1 MIVFVLITKTI
12 MMEDQPTFK
21 LGISMAGAV
30 SAGAYTAGVMDYLL
44 EALENWQKA
53 KDLGLPGTPK
63 HNVLIEVLT
72 GASAGGMTAVITAAS
87 IQKDIPHIHQKNY
100 FTQTSAENPL
110 YDSWV
115 NLTEDPKNDMMS
127 QMLDPSDI
135 TGSPD
140 LNPNQEVR
148 SIFNSLFIEKIARRT
163 LDNTIKD
170 TSVSRPYFANNFE
183 LLTTLTNLRGFNYEL
198 EFLTAAGKRE
208 DRMTMHKDLM
218 HFQLNTPGVYQNDG
232 KIPFHFDTSD
242 GLNKQLL
249 IDAAIGTGAFPGGLA
264 PRVVIRDPKFINDN
278 HLLKITHG
286 KDYIVDPLTDYNS
299 VCVDGGV
306 INNEPYDLA
315 ETILIQRRKK
325 EQSQNLNK
333 GEEANLQLAKSASDF
348 DTTILMID
356 PFPSY
361 DELPDG
367 NYFDLQALKFTAG
380 QLFGAMRQQLMVK
393 TDLLNRAYADDD
405 YTRFMVSPI
414 RTKNGVT
421 QKTTIACGSLGGF
434 GGFFSKKFRIH
445 DYMLGRR
452 NCQRFL
458 RQYLCVPISA
468 NNPII
473 QFGYGDLSQEQ
484 LQFLVGKSAQS
495 MPIVP
500 DIRINSEKSA
510 IVNPVVE
517 EEFPYPSIPLKYLV
531 ELEKKVQSRF
541 GLVFDNI
548 TNSHNPES
556 VSQTVNPVV
565 QQIRKKS
572 WFSRNILAPVGGFAS
587 DKFISIGKSV
597 GKNIAAEKFIDAVI
611 TDMDNKGLLKN
622 DL

>member
-1 MIVFVLITKTI
+1 
-12 MMEDQPTFK
+12 MENQPTFRI
-21 LGISMAGAV
+21 GISMAGAV

-63 HNVLIEVLT
+63 HHVLIEVLT

-87 IQKDIPHIHQKNY
+87 IQKEIPHIHQKNY
-100 FTQTSAENPL
+100 FTQISTENPL

-115 NLTEDPKNDMMS
+115 NLTEDSKNDMMS
-127 QMLDPSDI
+127 QMLDPADI
-135 TGSPD
+135 AGSPD
-140 LNPNQEVR
+140 TNPNKEVR

-163 LDNTIKD
+163 LDTTIQD

-183 LLTTLTNLRGFNYEL
+183 LLTTLTNLRGFKYEL
-198 EFLTAAGKRE
+198 EFITAAGKRE
-208 DRMTMHKDLM
+208 DRMNMHKDLM
-218 HFQLNTPGVYQNDG
+218 HFQKNSLGIYQNDG
-232 KIPFHFDTSD
+232 KIPFHFDTAD
-242 GLNKQLL
+242 GLNKSLL

-264 PRVVIRDPKFINDN
+264 PRVVIREAKYINDN
-278 HLLKITHG
+278 HLLKISHG
-286 KDYIVDPLTDYNS
+286 KEFIVDPLNDYNA

-306 INNEPYDLA
+306 INNEPYDLT
-315 ETILIQRRKK
+315 ESILITRRKEELSHTLK
-325 EQSQNLNK
+325 K
-333 GEEANLQLAKSASDF
+333 GEKNSYKMAKSASTF

-356 PFPSY
+356 PFPNY
-361 DELPDG
+361 DELPSS

-393 TDLLNRAYADDD
+393 TDLLDQAYDDED
-405 YTRFMVSPI
+405 YTRFMIAPI
-414 RTKNGVT
+414 RTKNGLS
-421 QKTTIACGSLGGF
+421 QKNTIACGALGGF

-458 RQYLCVPISA
+458 QQYLCVPISA

-473 QFGYGDLSQEQ
+473 KFGYEDLSKEELQ
-484 LQFLVGKSAQS
+484 LLVGKAGQT
-495 MPIVP
+495 MPIIP
-500 DIRINSEKSA
+500 DIRINPDNSA
-510 IVNPVVE
+510 LINPTVE
-517 EEFPYPSIPLKYLV
+517 EEFPFPFIGLKYLV

-548 TNSHNPES
+548 TNSYNPES
-556 VSQTVNPVV
+556 VSKPVNPAV
-565 QQIRKKS
+565 QQIRRKS
-572 WFSRNILAPVGGFAS
+572 WFSRNILSPIGGFAS
-587 DKFISIGKSV
+587 GKLISIGKSV
-597 GKNIAAEKFIDAVI
+597 GKDIAAEKFIDAVI

>member
-1 MIVFVLITKTI
+1 
-12 MMEDQPTFK
+12 MENQPTTFK
-21 LGISMAGAV
+21 IGISMAGAV

-63 HNVLIEVLT
+63 HNVIIEVLT
-72 GASAGGMTAVITAAS
+72 GASAGGMTAVITAAA
-87 IQKDIPHIHQKNY
+87 IQKEIPHIHQKNY
-100 FTQTSAENPL
+100 FTQASTENPL

-115 NLTEDPKNDMMS
+115 NLTEDAKIDMMS
-127 QMLDPSDI
+127 QMMDPTDI

-140 LNPNQEVR
+140 LNQKKEVR

-163 LDNTIKD
+163 LDTTVKD
-170 TSVSRPYFANNFE
+170 ASVVRPYFAEDFE
-183 LLTTLTNLRGFNYEL
+183 LLTTLTNLRGFNYKL
-198 EFLTAAGKRE
+198 EFITAAGKRE

-218 HFQLNTPGVYQNDG
+218 HFQKNPSAIYQNDG

-242 GLNKQLL
+242 GLNKNLL
-249 IDAAIGTGAFPGGLA
+249 IDAAIGTGAFPAGLA
-264 PRVVIRDPKFINDN
+264 PRVVIRDPKYINDN

-286 KDYIVDPLTDYNS
+286 KELIVDPLTDYNA

-306 INNEPYDLA
+306 INNEPYDLT
-315 ETILIQRRKK
+315 ESILISRRK
-325 EQSQNLNK
+325 EVISQNLKK
-333 GEEANLQLAKSASDF
+333 GEVASYNLAQSASTF

-356 PFPSY
+356 PFPNY
-361 DELPDG
+361 DELPAT
-367 NYFDLQALKFTAG
+367 NYFDLQALKFTVG

-393 TDLLNRAYADDD
+393 TDLLDQAYDDED
-405 YTRFMVSPI
+405 YTRFMIAPI

-421 QKTTIACGSLGGF
+421 QKSTIACGALGGF

-458 RQYLCVPISA
+458 QQYLCVPSSA

-473 QFGYGDLSQEQ
+473 KYGYDNLSKDELQ
-484 LQFLVGKSAQS
+484 LLIGKTAQTF
-495 MPIVP
+495 PIIP
-500 DIRINSEKSA
+500 DIRINPGNNGLIS
-510 IVNPVVE
+510 PTVE
-517 EEFPYPSIPLKYLV
+517 EEFPFPFIGLKYLV

-548 TNSHNPES
+548 TNSYNPES
-556 VSQTVNPVV
+556 ASQTVNPVV
-565 QQIRKKS
+565 QQIRRKS
-572 WFSRNILAPVGGFAS
+572 WFSRNILAPLGGFAS
-587 DKFISIGKSV
+587 DKLISIGKSV